1 MDAKFGVLR
10 RNADELG
17 KKADVAKNEEMLKK
31 IDYLG
36 KLNDLKMARKD
47 ASRAM

>member
-1 MDAKFGVLR
+1 
-10 RNADELG
+10 
-17 KKADVAKNEEMLKK
+17 MLKK

-47 ASRAM
+47 ASRAMEENSSPVDSMIKEVGKKKD